1 MRPIASGCC
10 APTDGLRSA
19 PVQRLGRRQLLRG
32 VAALAVVPA
41 CAARIGRGPG
51 LEREDGVLRLLTLN
65 LAHGRARAWTQSKSR
80 RAEWYRGN
88 LDVIARV
95 LARERPDLVAL
106 QEAELGSR
114 WAGMFDHVEYLA
126 RKAELDV
133 IATTPFMRVEGRY
146 RYGTALL
153 AKGDALATGGDA
165 FRAHGRWRKGWT
177 SARVRFGAVELAA
190 ASVHL
195 DHASA
200 AIRGKQVRELA
211 RELRDEPRP
220 LVVLGDFNATWDA
233 TRSPVRELAE
243 RLDLAAS
250 QAHRRVP
257 STYPLLRRRLD
268 WILTSPDLELVGY
281 HVLVDDRL
289 SDHRAVIADVRVG
302 RSP

>member
-1 MRPIASGCC
+1 
-10 APTDGLRSA
+10 
-19 PVQRLGRRQLLRG
+19 
-32 VAALAVVPA
+32 
-41 CAARIGRGPG
+41 
-51 LEREDGVLRLLTLN
+51 
-65 LAHGRARAWTQSKSR
+65 
-80 RAEWYRGN
+80 
-88 LDVIARV
+88 
-95 LARERPDLVAL
+95 
-106 QEAELGSR
+106 
-114 WAGMFDHVEYLA
+114 MFDHVEYLA
-126 RKAELDV
+126 QKAELDV

-177 SARVRFGAVELAA
+177 SARVRFRDVELAA

-220 LVVLGDFNATWDA
+220 LVVLGDFNATWDSS
-233 TRSPVRELAE
+233 RSPVRELAE
-243 RLDLAAS
+243 RLDLVAS
-250 QAHRRVP
+250 QPHRRVP

-268 WILTSPDLELVGY
+268 WILMSPDLDLVGY

-302 RSP
+302 GYGL